1 SIEEINFEK
10 DVLSFKEYHNM
21 KFQHKSNDNDERLYF
36 NGFDI
41 IVDEALKVDEKG
53 ESYISNSSIDIIN
66 YENKM
71 EQNILVPGYYVF
83 KLINEK
89 IKYAIIKIVPK
100 EFAENEWQILYKSVN
115 DYLTGIANSLSN
127 KSNSKIIKKREDN
140 NFYDKINFI
149 DKYYIQINNSIH
161 QLIANPRLSIQKNY
175 NWVPRHVQPPIDK
188 NTIKYA
194 SKYPNHK
201 EYLYT
206 YRRNLN
212 FNIPEN
218 IWVKFVTEYL
228 LKEINN
234 IDIEIDNRLQC
245 CNAKLKSKYTNEV
258 KKAKISKE
266 NLEKSKNNINSIK
279 NMMIKLKKTDWY
291 TTVLYKRNIKPPYSS
306 LMNKNYNL
314 LYTWYVEFNKS
325 NPGFIFSKQIV
336 NSWKKTDELYEIW
349 CYINIIEIL
358 RSSGF
363 IPIKGWIFSGDLQKN
378 LDEGTYV
385 TMKKNGITLNIHYN
399 STLKSESTETDMINP
414 LFTSSKKNKPDIR
427 IDIFVEEIYLKSI
440 PIEAKYRKLKSITN
454 KSRGS
459 LEQLLAYR
467 DSPKSFLHL
476 ENAKEIRKNN
486 HTVITKVIILYPKDI
501 SSKTKAQS
509 LSFDYG
515 LLFYEFGPNYIDP
528 RLQEKLNDEINE
540 AFEIYNDIY

>member
-1 SIEEINFEK
+1 MDLHSNLDIIINKGKQEIIYNVNFKESIEEINFEK

-188 NTIKYA
+188 NTI
-194 SKYPNHK
+194 
-201 EYLYT
+201 
-206 YRRNLN
+206 
-212 FNIPEN
+212 
-218 IWVKFVTEYL
+218 
-228 LKEINN
+228 
-234 IDIEIDNRLQC
+234 
-245 CNAKLKSKYTNEV
+245 
-258 KKAKISKE
+258 
-266 NLEKSKNNINSIK
+266 
-279 NMMIKLKKTDWY
+279 
-291 TTVLYKRNIKPPYSS
+291 
-306 LMNKNYNL
+306 
-314 LYTWYVEFNKS
+314 
-325 NPGFIFSKQIV
+325 
-336 NSWKKTDELYEIW
+336 
-349 CYINIIEIL
+349 
-358 RSSGF
+358 
-363 IPIKGWIFSGDLQKN
+363 
-378 LDEGTYV
+378 
-385 TMKKNGITLNIHYN
+385 
-399 STLKSESTETDMINP
+399 
-414 LFTSSKKNKPDIR
+414 
-427 IDIFVEEIYLKSI
+427 
-440 PIEAKYRKLKSITN
+440 
-454 KSRGS
+454 
-459 LEQLLAYR
+459 
-467 DSPKSFLHL
+467 
-476 ENAKEIRKNN
+476 
-486 HTVITKVIILYPKDI
+486 
-501 SSKTKAQS
+501 
-509 LSFDYG
+509 
-515 LLFYEFGPNYIDP
+515 
-528 RLQEKLNDEINE
+528 
-540 AFEIYNDIY
+540 